1 VPVQGVGAGATWRTR
16 GGSQT
21 AETHKRTG
29 VRKTPPPAPDGNQRG
44 LHDTRPRVKLA
55 PTPVRRKITRLAG
68 NVEAGEE
75 RRRPKC
81 ESEEK
86 RTRRNYMYR
95 GYLPCSS
102 SSGRHREIRVA
113 QFASKR
119 SPPENHR
126 NGSRY
131 LVPAATITQ
140 GPGCVLNG
148 FHRRK
153 ALDMWQKLRHGN
165 SQKFGSPVRQ
175 SLPPCSGPP
184 TTPNH
189 RTPEERGFRNDPLLA
204 PDPKN
209 PPKIVVQ

>member
-1 VPVQGVGAGATWRTR
+1 
-16 GGSQT
+16 
-21 AETHKRTG
+21 
-29 VRKTPPPAPDGNQRG
+29 
-44 LHDTRPRVKLA
+44 
-55 PTPVRRKITRLAG
+55 
-68 NVEAGEE
+68 
-75 RRRPKC
+75 
-81 ESEEK
+81 
-86 RTRRNYMYR
+86 MYR

-119 SPPENHR
+119 SPAENHR

-148 FHRRK
+148 FHQRK

-204 PDPKN
+204 SDPKN
-209 PPKIVVQ
+209 PPKIVVRCFVSSSCALATSHVKNISDWRPKPRRGSYRSPIALPHVRAAHAHATTPPSPLPRTSLNTLG